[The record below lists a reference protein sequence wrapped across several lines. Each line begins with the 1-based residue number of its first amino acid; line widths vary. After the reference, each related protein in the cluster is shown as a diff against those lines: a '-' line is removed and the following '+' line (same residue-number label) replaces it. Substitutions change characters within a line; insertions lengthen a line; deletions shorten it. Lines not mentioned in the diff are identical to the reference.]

1 MSEEFLDQNL
11 DSDLDHLLSE
21 FQGID
26 RQVLRAV
33 WRVYT
38 EASLGKIALGFEKDT
53 LVVEAVSFDDTIT
66 IHLISNNDRNI
77 DGWID
82 ASHSKPWSSFIGKTF
97 GWGWITI
104 NQQGYLD
111 GVLLS
116 FDGIIPQVM
125 LIVMASSIKE
135 SVIHLTRS
143 GVESSEDTTRERSGT

>member
-1 MSEEFLDQNL
+1 MSEELLPYPDL
-11 DSDLDHLLSE
+11 DSLLLE
-21 FQGID
+21 FEGIN

-38 EASLGKIALGFEKDT
+38 EASLGKIVLGFDQDS
-53 LVVEAVSFDDTIT
+53 LVVEAEPYDDTIT
-66 IHLISNNDRNI
+66 IHLISNNDRNT

-82 ASHSKPWSSFIGKTF
+82 ASHSKPWSNFIGQTF

-111 GVLLS
+111 GILLS

-125 LIVMASSIKE
+125 LNVMASSISE
-135 SVIHLTRS
+135 SIILMTRS
-143 GVESSEDTTRERSGT
+143 SVESSEADAHERL